1 MAINSLYPQTA
12 FLDQTERPNH
22 VWQIYLQSIETST
35 LNNTANATALTTT
48 VGALSTTVSTLSTTV
63 STLFN
68 ATQPAVALP
77 AAPLGYTVITVNG
90 TRVKVPYYQL

>member
-12 FLDQTERPNH
+12 FLDHTERPNH
-22 VWQIYLQSIETST
+22 VWQLYLQSIETNT
-35 LNNTANATALTTT
+35 LNNSANTGTLQTT
-48 VGALSTTVSTLSTTV
+48 VTTLSNTV

-77 AAPLGYTVITVNG
+77 ATPAGYTVITVNG
-90 TRVKVPYYQL
+90 TKVKVPYYPI